1 MSQCNSISYYGCF
14 CTDFSIVGV
23 LPHQHLLKKSS
34 TETYMESHLEWTSS
48 HCTVYCTDDAGG
60 MVWCG
65 FTIHLAAKHVE
76 DNTKK
81 EKHTHYKASLKRLQI
96 QGLILSGLIT
106 HFRCIVMMKYQLYV
120 CTVDDSLLCVMS
132 VAMALVAAS
141 NTLGE
146 EEWSNMA
153 AINCLWTGVLETISK
168 KYKYILSSHFNI
180 FLQHPSW
187 RV

>member
-1 MSQCNSISYYGCF
+1 M
-14 CTDFSIVGV
+14 
-23 LPHQHLLKKSS
+23 
-34 TETYMESHLEWTSS
+34 
-48 HCTVYCTDDAGG
+48 YCTDDAGG

-153 AINCLWTGVLETISK
+153 AINCL
-168 KYKYILSSHFNI
+168 
-180 FLQHPSW
+180 
-187 RV
+187 